1 MCLGCV
7 ISRGPGQDEVPCVV
21 DEVLIVRPTIIG
33 VMEIDVLVVRPY
45 ANRVKACRI
54 SLFDERTM
62 HTSYAASLKI
72 HTGLIVVDTAGLN
85 RC

>member
-1 MCLGCV
+1 MCLGCE

-21 DEVLIVRPTIIG
+21 DEVLIVRPTIID

-54 SLFDERTM
+54 SLGRTEDAYELCCVLED
-62 HTSYAASLKI
+62 SYRS
-72 HTGLIVVDTAGLN
+72 HS
-85 RC
+85 R